1 MSIFPSAAY
10 VAELADAVRTI
21 IACRDLCGNE
31 AEALRDWEA
40 DNRKLSEP
48 ERATVRKNVA
58 REWRRFQHAAG
69 VTKPIGP
76 GERAAI
82 NRALED

>member
-1 MSIFPSAAY
+1 

-40 DNRKLSEP
+40 DNRKLTEP
-48 ERATVRKNVA
+48 ERAIVRKNVE
-58 REWRRFQHAAG
+58 REWRGWQKAAG
-69 VTKPIGP
+69 VTKPISA
-76 GERAAI
+76 GERASI